1 MVRSA
6 LTYSKSRPKPPRGL
20 RSGLSR
26 AGAGGGF
33 SSDRFFSPK
42 GVLLGAYATR
52 EDADALARR
61 PLREQIE
68 MSRAAIEG
76 LHPGRGGELE
86 KPMAI
91 AWSSVPYSLGIAAR
105 YDAGQHGEYALLNE
119 PDGPFYFAGEHLS
132 HIGAW
137 QEGAILSARRTINMI
152 DRRRRAQGG

>member
-1 MVRSA
+1 
-6 LTYSKSRPKPPRGL
+6 
-20 RSGLSR
+20 
-26 AGAGGGF
+26 
-33 SSDRFFSPK
+33 
-42 GVLLGAYATR
+42 
-52 EDADALARR
+52 
-61 PLREQIE
+61 
-68 MSRAAIEG
+68 
-76 LHPGRGGELE
+76 
-86 KPMAI
+86 MAI